1 MSLVVCI
8 RKKQAL
14 ARFSIFCRLLLVLLQ
29 GDILLLRFSA
39 SCLGVLR
46 QRGFKRICASFN
58 PSLININFSR
68 RLQKPASV
76 FYIRRK
82 RNLIRAAMLAAVFL
96 FTLFVLLL
104 YFIFQHRYSSYRF
117 YSFYIYYDDFYFCGP
132 YLLVF
137 ACISLPATAIK
148 RFVSFAD
155 SDILAFQIFRAVKFR
170 LF

>member
-14 ARFSIFCRLLLVLLQ
+14 ARFSIFCRLLLQ

-39 SCLGVLR
+39 SCLSVLR

-82 RNLIRAAMLAAVFL
+82 RNLIRAVMLAAVFL

-104 YFIFQHRYSSYRF
+104 YFIFSIATLH
-117 YSFYIYYDDFYFCGP
+117 IDFIHFIFIMTIFTFAAHICLF
-132 YLLVF
+132 LLVYL
-137 ACISLPATAIK
+137 CSL
-148 RFVSFAD
+148 R
-155 SDILAFQIFRAVKFR
+155 R
-170 LF
+170 

>member
-14 ARFSIFCRLLLVLLQ
+14 AKFGIFCRLLLILLQ

-39 SCLGVLR
+39 SCLGILR

-104 YFIFQHRYSSYRF
+104 YFIFSIATL
-117 YSFYIYYDDFYFCGP
+117 YIDSIHFIFIMTIFTFAAHICLF
-132 YLLVF
+132 LLVYL
-137 ACISLPATAIK
+137 CPL
-148 RFVSFAD
+148 R
-155 SDILAFQIFRAVKFR
+155 R
-170 LF
+170 

>member
-14 ARFSIFCRLLLVLLQ
+14 AKFGIFCRLLLILLW
-29 GDILLLRFSA
+29 GGILLLQFSA
-39 SCLGVLR
+39 SCLDTPHQHWL
-46 QRGFKRICASFN
+46 KRIYASFS
-58 PSLININFSR
+58 PSPINMNFSCQ
-68 RLQKPASV
+68 LKPVSV
-76 FYIRRK
+76 FYIRREWD
-82 RNLIRAAMLAAVFL
+82 LIRATVLAAVFL

-117 YSFYIYYDDFYFCGP
+117 YSFHIYYDDFYFCGP

-137 ACISLPATAIK
+137 ACISLPDMAIK
-148 RFVSFAD
+148 LFVSFAN

>member
-14 ARFSIFCRLLLVLLQ
+14 AKFGIFCRLLLILLQ

-39 SCLGVLR
+39 SCLGILR
-46 QRGFKRICASFN
+46 QCGFKRICASFN

-104 YFIFQHRYSSYRF
+104 YFIFSIATL
-117 YSFYIYYDDFYFCGP
+117 YIDSIHFIFIMTIFTFAAHICLF
-132 YLLVF
+132 LLVYL
-137 ACISLPATAIK
+137 CPL
-148 RFVSFAD
+148 R
-155 SDILAFQIFRAVKFR
+155 R
-170 LF
+170 

>member
-14 ARFSIFCRLLLVLLQ
+14 AKFGIFCRLLLQ

-46 QRGFKRICASFN
+46 QYGFKRICASFN

-68 RLQKPASV
+68 RLQKSASV

-104 YFIFQHRYSSYRF
+104 YFIFSIAT
-117 YSFYIYYDDFYFCGP
+117 FYIDFIHFIFIMTIFTFAPHICLF
-132 YLLVF
+132 LLVYL
-137 ACISLPATAIK
+137 CLL
-148 RFVSFAD
+148 R
-155 SDILAFQIFRAVKFR
+155 R
-170 LF
+170 